1 MTQKRFTPAY
11 PAELRERGVRLFQEN
26 RADYRSDSAAYR
38 AIAPKLGCSPDSLRV
53 WCQQAERDA
62 GQRGGLT
69 SAEKDRIKDL
79 EREVRELRQANEILK
94 KASALFR
101 GGGARPPVPQMIA
114 FIDDH
119 RSVFGVGPI
128 CRVLGI
134 ASSTYYVFKAV
145 ERDPELAS
153 GRARQDQLDMAAI
166 QLAFDGSRGRY
177 GARKV
182 WHQLRR
188 EGHDVARC
196 TVERLMKVMGLQ
208 GVVRGKKVITTN
220 PDAAQPCPDDKVNRA
235 FVAAMPNQLWV
246 SDFTY
251 VSSWQ
256 GMVYVAFIIDVFARK
271 IVGWRVS
278 TSMTTGF
285 VLDALNQA
293 ICQRAPSEADKLIHH
308 SDRGSQYLSIRYTE
322 RLAEAGIDTSVGS
335 VGDSYDNALAESII
349 GLFKTEVIKFLGP
362 WKSAAQVEWET
373 LKWVD
378 SYDNTRLHSAIG
390 YITPNEAEEAYHTC
404 LSTAEKAA

>member
-1 MTQKRFTPAY
+1 
-11 PAELRERGVRLFQEN
+11 
-26 RADYRSDSAAYR
+26 
-38 AIAPKLGCSPDSLRV
+38 
-53 WCQQAERDA
+53 
-62 GQRGGLT
+62 
-69 SAEKDRIKDL
+69 
-79 EREVRELRQANEILK
+79 
-94 KASALFR
+94 
-101 GGGARPPVPQMIA
+101 MIA

-119 RSVFGVGPI
+119 RGVFGVGPI

-134 ASSTYYVFKAV
+134 APSSYHAFKAV

-153 GRARQDQLDMAAI
+153 DRARQDRLDMAAI
-166 QLAFDGSRGRY
+166 KDAFDGSRGRY

-188 EGHDVARC
+188 EGRGIAVRRFSRTRGVHLLT
-196 TVERLMKVMGLQ
+196 TVERLMKAMGLQ
-208 GVVRGKKVITTN
+208 GVVRGKRAITTN

-235 FVAAMPNQLWV
+235 FVADMPNQLWV

-256 GMVYVAFIIDVFARK
+256 GMVYVAFVIDVFARK

-293 ICQRAPSEADKLIHH
+293 ICQRAPSEVDKLIHH

-349 GLFKTEVIKFLGP
+349 GLFKAEVIKFLGP
-362 WKSAAQVEWET
+362 WESVGQVEWET

-378 SYDNTRLHSAIG
+378 WYNKTRLHSAIG
-390 YITPNEAEEAYHTC
+390 YVTPNEAEEEFYKTLNA
-404 LSTAEKAA
+404 AEKAA

>member
-1 MTQKRFTPAY
+1 M
-11 PAELRERGVRLFQEN
+11 
-26 RADYRSDSAAYR
+26 
-38 AIAPKLGCSPDSLRV
+38 
-53 WCQQAERDA
+53 
-62 GQRGGLT
+62 
-69 SAEKDRIKDL
+69 
-79 EREVRELRQANEILK
+79 IL
-94 KASALFR
+94 
-101 GGGARPPVPQMIA
+101 

-119 RSVFGVGPI
+119 RGVFGVEPI

-134 ASSTYYVFKAV
+134 APSTYYDRKAV
-145 ERDPELAS
+145 ERDPNLAS
-153 GRARQDQLDMAAI
+153 DRAKQDQLDMAAVKE
-166 QLAFDGSRGRY
+166 AFDGSRGRY

-188 EGHDVARC
+188 ERHDVARC
-196 TVERLMKVMGLQ
+196 TVERLMKAMGLQ

-220 PDAAQPCPDDKVNRA
+220 PDTAQPCPDDKVNRA
-235 FVAAMPNQLWV
+235 FVADMPNQLWV

-362 WKSAAQVEWET
+362 WKSVGQVEWET

-378 SYDNTRLHSAIG
+378 WYNKTRLHSAIG
-390 YITPNEAEEAYHTC
+390 YITPNEAEEAFYAN
-404 LSTAEKAA
+404 LKVDEKAA

>member
-1 MTQKRFTPAY
+1 
-11 PAELRERGVRLFQEN
+11 
-26 RADYRSDSAAYR
+26 
-38 AIAPKLGCSPDSLRV
+38 
-53 WCQQAERDA
+53 
-62 GQRGGLT
+62 
-69 SAEKDRIKDL
+69 
-79 EREVRELRQANEILK
+79 
-94 KASALFR
+94 
-101 GGGARPPVPQMIA
+101 MIA

-119 RSVFGVGPI
+119 RGVFGVGPI

-134 ASSTYYVFKAV
+134 APSTFYTFKAV
-145 ERDPELAS
+145 ARDPRLAS
-153 GRARQDQLDMAAI
+153 ARARQDRLDMVAI
-166 QLAFDGSRGRY
+166 KQAFDGSRGRY

-182 WHQLRR
+182 WHQLRCS
-188 EGHDVARC
+188 GHDIARC
-196 TVERLMKVMGLQ
+196 TVERLMQAMGLQ
-208 GVVRGKKVITTN
+208 GVVRGRKVITTN

-256 GMVYVAFIIDVFARK
+256 GMVYVAFVIDVFARK

-362 WKSAAQVEWET
+362 WKSAGQVEWET

-378 SYDNTRLHSAIG
+378 WYNKTRLHSAIG
-390 YITPNEAEEAYHTC
+390 YVTPNEAEEAFYTS
-404 LSTAEKAA
+404 LNTDEKAA

>member
-1 MTQKRFTPAY
+1 
-11 PAELRERGVRLFQEN
+11 
-26 RADYRSDSAAYR
+26 
-38 AIAPKLGCSPDSLRV
+38 
-53 WCQQAERDA
+53 
-62 GQRGGLT
+62 
-69 SAEKDRIKDL
+69 
-79 EREVRELRQANEILK
+79 
-94 KASALFR
+94 
-101 GGGARPPVPQMIA
+101 MIN
-114 FIDDH
+114 FIDDY
-119 RSVFGVGPI
+119 RSVFGVEPI
-128 CRVLGI
+128 CRVLEV
-134 ASSTYYVFKAV
+134 APSTFYAFKAA
-145 ERDPELAS
+145 ERDPNLVS
-153 GRARQDQLDMAAI
+153 DRCRQDRVDRVAI
-166 QLAFDGSRGRY
+166 KQVFDASRGRY
-177 GARKV
+177 GARKI

-188 EGHDVARC
+188 EGRSIARC
-196 TVERLMKVMGLQ
+196 TVERLMKIMGLQ

-256 GMVYVAFIIDVFARK
+256 GMVYVAFVIDVFARK

-362 WKSAAQVEWET
+362 WKSVGQVEWET

-378 SYDNTRLHSAIG
+378 WYNKARLHSAIG
-390 YITPNEAEEAYHTC
+390 YVTPQEAEMAFYDTLNED
-404 LSTAEKAA
+404 EKAA

>member
-1 MTQKRFTPAY
+1 M
-11 PAELRERGVRLFQEN
+11 
-26 RADYRSDSAAYR
+26 
-38 AIAPKLGCSPDSLRV
+38 
-53 WCQQAERDA
+53 
-62 GQRGGLT
+62 
-69 SAEKDRIKDL
+69 
-79 EREVRELRQANEILK
+79 IL
-94 KASALFR
+94 
-101 GGGARPPVPQMIA
+101 
-114 FIDDH
+114 FIDDQ
-119 RSVFGVGPI
+119 RSVFGVEPI

-134 ASSTYYVFKAV
+134 APSTYYDRKAV
-145 ERDPELAS
+145 ERDPNLAS
-153 GRARQDQLDMAAI
+153 DRAKQDRLDMAAI
-166 QLAFDGSRGRY
+166 KEAFDGSRGRY

-188 EGHDVARC
+188 ERHDVARC
-196 TVERLMKVMGLQ
+196 TVERLMKAMGLQ

-220 PDAAQPCPDDKVNRA
+220 PDTAQPCPDDKVNRA
-235 FVAAMPNQLWV
+235 FVADMPNQLWV

-335 VGDSYDNALAESII
+335 VGDSYDNALAESTI

-362 WKSAAQVEWET
+362 WKSVGQVEWET

-378 SYDNTRLHSAIG
+378 WYNKTRLHSAIG
-390 YITPNEAEEAYHTC
+390 YITPDEAEEAFYAN
-404 LSTAEKAA
+404 LKGDEKAA

>member
-1 MTQKRFTPAY
+1 M
-11 PAELRERGVRLFQEN
+11 
-26 RADYRSDSAAYR
+26 
-38 AIAPKLGCSPDSLRV
+38 
-53 WCQQAERDA
+53 
-62 GQRGGLT
+62 
-69 SAEKDRIKDL
+69 
-79 EREVRELRQANEILK
+79 IL
-94 KASALFR
+94 
-101 GGGARPPVPQMIA
+101 
-114 FIDDH
+114 FIDDQ
-119 RSVFGVGPI
+119 RSVFGVEPI

-134 ASSTYYVFKAV
+134 APSTYYDRKAV
-145 ERDPELAS
+145 ERDPNLAS
-153 GRARQDQLDMAAI
+153 DRAKQDRLDMAAI
-166 QLAFDGSRGRY
+166 KEAFDGSRGRY

-188 EGHDVARC
+188 ERHDVARC
-196 TVERLMKVMGLQ
+196 TVERLMKAMGLQ

-220 PDAAQPCPDDKVNRA
+220 PDTAQPCPDDKVNRA
-235 FVAAMPNQLWV
+235 FVADMPNQLWV

-362 WKSAAQVEWET
+362 WKSVGQVEWET

-378 SYDNTRLHSAIG
+378 WYNKTRLHSAIG
-390 YITPNEAEEAYHTC
+390 YITPNEAEEAFYAN
-404 LSTAEKAA
+404 LNVDEKAA

>member
-1 MTQKRFTPAY
+1 
-11 PAELRERGVRLFQEN
+11 
-26 RADYRSDSAAYR
+26 
-38 AIAPKLGCSPDSLRV
+38 
-53 WCQQAERDA
+53 
-62 GQRGGLT
+62 
-69 SAEKDRIKDL
+69 
-79 EREVRELRQANEILK
+79 
-94 KASALFR
+94 
-101 GGGARPPVPQMIA
+101 MIA
-114 FIDDH
+114 FVDDH
-119 RSVFGVGPI
+119 RGVFGVGPI

-145 ERDPELAS
+145 ERDPDLAS

-166 QLAFDGSRGRY
+166 QQAFDGSRGRY

-188 EGHDVARC
+188 DGRDIARC
-196 TVERLMKVMGLQ
+196 TVERLMRVMGLQ

-362 WKSAAQVEWET
+362 WKSVGQVEWET

-378 SYDNTRLHSAIG
+378 WYNNTRLHSAIG
-390 YITPNEAEEAYHTC
+390 YITPHEAEEAFYAR
-404 LSTAEKAA
+404 LNAAEKAA